1 MLPGGFVVSLRETLR
16 TWVRQLTCRKHA
28 PLNKGF
34 GITVCTRCG
43 KVMFNLPSVPPPAR
57 R

>member
-1 MLPGGFVVSLRETLR
+1 MLPGGFMVSLVETLKTR
-16 TWVRQLTCRKHA
+16 LRQLSCRKHA
-28 PLNKGF
+28 PLNRRF

-43 KVMFNLPSVPPPAR
+43 KVMFNLPSVPPPR